1 VRLAATAALVLV
13 LAACGSNGE
22 EASPEEQP
30 LESSPAEAT
39 EEEGFTTYGLLRIEH
54 DEVRRPASELYR
66 VFSRERTPEDR
77 LAEAAMEQF
86 GPPREPSEDWKGP
99 DLGIV
104 RPETTRLLLHDIDGD
119 VSGLAAALT
128 TSGAVCYSLLPQG
141 GASCSLPAGNG
152 FDVAAQSQGRSLVLF
167 GLVGDSVTAVDVVVG
182 GETRRAQLGANGFA
196 LLTEGTFAELRSVVL
211 HRENRDPETI
221 PLS

>member
-1 VRLAATAALVLV
+1 VRQAALAALVLV
-13 LAACGSNGE
+13 LAGCGSNDD
-22 EASPEEQP
+22 EATPAEQP
-30 LESSPAEAT
+30 AESTPVVTTDEN
-39 EEEGFTTYGLLRIEH
+39 GYTTYGLLRIEH

-66 VFSRERTPEDR
+66 VFSRERTPDDR
-77 LAEAAMEQF
+77 RAEAEMEQF
-86 GPPREPSEDWKGP
+86 GPPSQPSEGWKGP

-104 RPETTRLLLHDIDGD
+104 QRETTRLLLDDID
-119 VSGLAAALT
+119 SEATGLAAALT

-141 GASCSLPAGNG
+141 GGSCSLPAGNG
-152 FDVAAQSQGRSLVLF
+152 FDLAAQSQGRRLVLF

-182 GETRRAQLGANGFA
+182 GETRRARLGANGFS
-196 LLTEGTFAELRSVVL
+196 LVTEGTFAEVHSVVL